1 MRVAAADISSL
12 PEDPAALRAL
22 LLSTLA
28 ERDSLVAKCDS
39 LVAERDALADRNERL
54 QHLLQKLRRM
64 QFGPRSERLPE
75 DQLQFAFEEV
85 EAAIASG
92 EAEAEKR
99 SPELRKQNVA
109 RRRKGRGKLP
119 AHLPRIE
126 QVLLPESTACPCCRG
141 AMVEIGCDTADRLDV
156 IPVQYRVL
164 VTKRPKFACR
174 ACPGVVVQA
183 PAPARL
189 IEGGMPTEAAVAHVA
204 VARYADHMP
213 LYRQA
218 QAMARQG
225 LEIGRDVLAGWMGAA
240 AFAIRPVV
248 ARMHEILR
256 RSARLF
262 ADETTMPVLDPGRGK
277 TKKGFAWAIARD
289 DRPWG
294 GTDPPAVVFHY
305 APGRGGEHARHLLS
319 GYAGLL
325 QCDGYAAYKS
335 LAVPKEG
342 QPSATLVYCWAHVRR
357 EFYDL
362 AKKKTAPIAEGVLR
376 RIAALYA
383 IEETIRGKPPE
394 VRLAARQARSKPI
407 VTELFA
413 WLEEQLAR
421 VPGGSPTAQAIRYAL
436 NHRDGLERFLAD
448 GRAEIDSNTVE
459 RAIRPVVLSRKNALF
474 ASGDDGGE
482 RWADMASLIETAKM
496 NGVNPQRYLTDVF
509 TKLAN
514 GWPQSRID
522 ELMPWCW
529 AADASP
535 EPQPAG

>member
-1 MRVAAADISSL
+1 MRVAAADMSSL
-12 PEDPAALRAL
+12 PEDPAVLRAL
-22 LLSTLA
+22 LLSALA
-28 ERDSLVAKCDS
+28 ERDSLAAERDS
-39 LVAERDALADRNERL
+39 LAAERDALAERNERL
-54 QHLLQKLRRM
+54 QHLLEKLRRM
-64 QFGPRSERLPE
+64 QFGPRSERLPD

-92 EAEAEKR
+92 EAEAEQH
-99 SPELRKQNVA
+99 SPDLRKQNAV

-119 AHLPRIE
+119 DHLPRIE
-126 QVLLPESTACPCCRG
+126 QVLLPESTACPCCQG

-156 IPVQYRVL
+156 IPVQFRVL

-174 ACPGVVVQA
+174 ACPGVVVQP

-218 QAMARQG
+218 QALGRQG
-225 LEIGRDVLAGWMGAA
+225 IEIGREVLAGWMGAA
-240 AFAIRPVV
+240 AFEIRPVV
-248 ARMHEILR
+248 TRMREILHG
-256 RSARLF
+256 SVRLF

-277 TKKGFAWAIARD
+277 TKKGYAWAIARD
-289 DRPWG
+289 DRAWG
-294 GTDPPAVVFHY
+294 GPAPPAVVFHY
-305 APGRGGEHARHLLS
+305 APGRGAEHARDLLA
-319 GYAGLL
+319 GYSGLL
-325 QCDGYAAYKS
+325 QCDGYAGYKS
-335 LAVPKEG
+335 LAVPQDG

-362 AKKKTAPIAEGVLR
+362 SKKKTAPIAEEALR

-383 IEETIRGKPPE
+383 IEEAIRGKPPE
-394 VRLAARQARSKPI
+394 IRRAARQAKSKQI

-413 WLEEQLAR
+413 WLEAQLAR

-436 NHRDGLERFLAD
+436 NHRDGLERFLED

-459 RAIRPVVLSRKNALF
+459 RAIRPLVLSRKNALF
-474 ASGDDGGE
+474 ASGDEGGR
-482 RWADMASLIETAKM
+482 RWADLASLIETCKM
-496 NGVNPQRYLTDVF
+496 NGVNPQVYLTELLTRLV
-509 TKLAN
+509 N
-514 GWPQSRID
+514 GWPQGRID

-529 AADASP
+529 APEKPADP
-535 EPQPAG
+535 NPTG